1 MKSQIIVKNFA
12 WRLFERTGAQGV
24 AFVVSI
30 ILARILEPEY
40 YGTIALITVF
50 ITIMN
55 VFVDSGLGNALIQ
68 KKDADS
74 IDFSTVFFF
83 NLFACT
89 VLYILAFL
97 SAPLIAWFYKDDA
110 LVPLIRV
117 LSVTILISGIKNIQQ
132 AYVSRNMLFHKF
144 FFATLGGTLAAALAG
159 ITLAYLGY
167 GVWALVAQQIVN
179 VSIDTIVLWVLVKW
193 RPTRQFSPR
202 RLKELLSYGW
212 KLLVSSLLDAVYNN
226 IRQLLIGKLYSSSD
240 LAFYNRGRQFPHF
253 FISNINSSIDSVLL
267 PALSSGQDDKRQ
279 MKSMTRRAIKMSTY
293 LMAPLMMGLAA
304 CADTIIPL
312 TLTEKWS
319 PCIPFLR
326 IFCITFM
333 FHPIHTANLNAIKAM
348 GRSDLFLRLE
358 VIKKVLGIVILVST
372 MWFGVM
378 VMAYSLLFYSVLGQ
392 IINSWPNKKL
402 LDYGYLEQ
410 LKDISPGILLSVL
423 MAGGVYAMQ
432 FIGLPMGLNLILQ
445 VMTGAVFYVGMSW
458 LLRLESFEYL
468 LGMMKGFLRKR
479 GG

>member
-74 IDFSTVFFF
+74 LDFSTVFFF
-83 NLFACT
+83 NLFVCT
-89 VLYILAFL
+89 VLYIVAFL
-97 SAPLIAWFYKDDA
+97 SAPLIAWFYKDNE

-159 ITLAYLGY
+159 IALAYLGY
-167 GVWALVAQQIVN
+167 GVWALAAQQIVN
-179 VSIDTIVLWVLVKW
+179 VLIDTIVLWVLVKW

-253 FISNINSSIDSVLL
+253 FVSNINNSIDSVLL
-267 PALSSGQDDKRQ
+267 PAMSSGQDDKRQ
-279 MKSMTRRAIKMSTY
+279 MKRMTRRAIKMSTY

-312 TLTEKWS
+312 ALTEKWS

-358 VIKKVLGIVILVST
+358 VIKKALGIVILVST

-423 MAGGVYAMQ
+423 MAGGVYVMQ
-432 FIGLPMGLNLILQ
+432 FISLPIGLILTLQ
-445 VMTGAVFYVGMSW
+445 IMAGAVFYMGMSW

-468 LGMMKGFLRKR
+468 LGMTQGFLRKR
-479 GG
+479 R